1 MSTLRTN
8 TLTDASGG
16 NSMPVADINQ
26 GRAKVWYNLNGTGT
40 ITARDTFNIASFTDN
55 GTGNYSA
62 TFSAA
67 LGNANWAAL
76 VTGGNVAAFADGASD
91 QGVRSAGATGA
102 ILWWASTLTLT
113 DISTAQF
120 AALGDQ

>member
-8 TLTDASGG
+8 TITDAAGS

-26 GRAKVWYNLNGTGT
+26 GRAKAWYNLNGTGT
-40 ITARDTFNIASFTDN
+40 ITARDTFNIGSFTDN

-67 LGNANWAAL
+67 LGNANWTAL
-76 VTGGNVAAFADGASD
+76 VAGGNVSAFAGGAID
-91 QGVRSAGATGA
+91 QNDRSASATGSA
-102 ILWWASTLTLT
+102 MWWASTLTLT
-113 DISTAQF
+113 DISTAQLSVF
-120 AALGDQ
+120 GD